1 MVEGSIV
8 AVEEAEAAGKENN
21 SYYYDYYD
29 ITAIAYS
36 SRPQRTFDLEV
47 SFFIYFRLIFIAS
60 GHIYLIQNSKCINSP
75 QSAYLSHFICGMTRY

>member
-8 AVEEAEAAGKENN
+8 VVEEAEAAGKENY
-21 SYYYDYYD
+21 SYYYD

-47 SFFIYFRLIFIAS
+47 FLQILFDIYSFR
-60 GHIYLIQNSKCINSP
+60 
-75 QSAYLSHFICGMTRY
+75 ICLFDTEFEVY